1 MAPSIKSRLILTATL
16 MLLTIKAATAQELYC
31 NVQVSAQ
38 KIQGSNREIFQS
50 MQRDIYEFMNG
61 MVWTDNLF
69 SFSERIDCN
78 ILINLD
84 DQLSADEF
92 NGTLQVQLSRPA
104 YNTTYESTVLN
115 FMDNNFRFK
124 YVEFEP
130 LEFNPNAYTTNLVS
144 VLAYYA
150 YLIIGMDYDT
160 FSPLGGTPYF
170 QVAEKIVNNAQGAP
184 EAGWKPYDGS
194 RNRNRYWLVKNILN
208 EEYSGVRE
216 FVYQYHIL
224 GLDKLESDAPQARTN
239 IYESLKLLQEVYRQ
253 RPDPYMYY
261 MSIILEA
268 KVNELVNIFTP
279 GFPDEKN
286 RVVQILVEIDPANE
300 KKYQQILTGSN

>member
-1 MAPSIKSRLILTATL
+1 MAPSIKSRLLLTATL

-194 RNRNRYWLVKNILN
+194 RNRNRYWLIKNILN

>member
-1 MAPSIKSRLILTATL
+1 MAPSIKSRLLLTATL
-16 MLLTIKAATAQELYC
+16 ILLTIKAATAQELYC

-92 NGTLQVQLSRPA
+92 NGTLQIQLSRPA

-124 YVEFEP
+124 YVEFQP
-130 LEFNPNAYTTNLVS
+130 LEFNPNTYTSNLVS

-170 QVAEKIVNNAQGAP
+170 QIAEKIVTNAQGAP

-194 RNRNRYWLVKNILN
+194 RNRNRYWLIKNILN

-224 GLDKLESDAPQARTN
+224 GLDKMESDAPQARTN

-261 MSIILEA
+261 MSIIIEA
-268 KVNELVNIFTP
+268 KVNELVNIFTA

>member
-1 MAPSIKSRLILTATL
+1 MAPSIKSKLLLTATL

-84 DQLSADEF
+84 EQLSADEF

-104 YNTTYESTVLN
+104 FNTTYESTVLN

-150 YLIIGMDYDT
+150 YLIIGMDFDT
-160 FSPLGGTPYF
+160 FSPLDGTPYF
-170 QVAEKIVNNAQGAP
+170 QIAEKIVTNAQNAP

-216 FVYQYHIL
+216 FVYQYHIW